1 VEGGIEM
8 LFPMLRCIVLCF
20 FALTFCSGVHAA
32 DRAPI
37 GPNPG
42 AIAEVAAGSRSEA
55 NASWW
60 GFDPADATGALQAAI
75 DSTAKTVVVPFMGS
89 PWIVRPIQL
98 RSNLALVFDP
108 GVVVLAKRGEFKSG
122 GDSLFSAADCENI
135 TIRGYGARLRM
146 WKKDYQNPPYE
157 KAEWRMGIDIIG
169 CKNVLIE
176 GVRVESTG
184 GDGIY
189 IGTTSK
195 NRWSEKITIRNC
207 DALDNHRQGISVIS
221 AQDLLIEN
229 CEFSGTS
236 GTAPQAGIDFE
247 PNRADERLV
256 NCIVRNCLFR
266 GNAGAAMQVYL
277 KPLDATSQ
285 PLSIRFENCVAGAGA
300 PGATPDEL
308 RAAGVKCGAG
318 IAVGAIKDDGPQGVV
333 EFVNCTVESAGREA
347 VTVYDKSAKSATV
360 RFDRCHFDAPWVA
373 VTPEDAAARASI
385 VISRNRPNTADI
397 VGGVDF
403 VDCMVHDVQDRPA
416 LKVYG
421 TDDAHGVTALTG
433 SIWVQGPL
441 APRAELGPSPGAVAL
456 KVQTL
461 TLR

>member
-1 VEGGIEM
+1 MTMQLRYIGLISFAFGYLVLVRVAEG
-8 LFPMLRCIVLCF
+8 
-20 FALTFCSGVHAA
+20 
-32 DRAPI
+32 API
-37 GPNPG
+37 GPNPA
-42 AIAEVAAGSRSEA
+42 AIAEVTAGSRTDA

-60 GFDPADATGALQAAI
+60 GFNPADATDTLQAAI
-75 DSTAKTVVVPFMGS
+75 DSKAKSVVVPYMGS
-89 PWIVRPIQL
+89 SWIVRPIKL
-98 RSNLALVFDP
+98 RGDLELVFDP
-108 GVVVLAKRGEFKSG
+108 GVVVLAKRGEYKAG

-135 TIRGYGARLRM
+135 AIRGYGATLRM
-146 WKKDYQNPPYE
+146 WKKDYQSPPYE
-157 KAEWRMGIDIIG
+157 KAEWRMGIDIVG
-169 CKNVLIE
+169 CRNVLIE

-207 DALDNHRQGISVIS
+207 VALDNHRQGISVIS

-256 NCIVRNCLFR
+256 NCIVRNCVFR

-285 PLSIRFENCVAGAGA
+285 PLSIRFENCLAGAGA
-300 PGATPDEL
+300 PDATPDEL
-308 RAAGVKCGAG
+308 RAASVKGGAG

-347 VTVYDKSAKSATV
+347 VTVYDKSSKSATV
-360 RFDRCHFDAPWVA
+360 RFDRCQLDAPWVA
-373 VTPEDAAARASI
+373 VTPEDAATRASI
-385 VISRNRPNTADI
+385 VVSRNRPSTADI
-397 VGGVDF
+397 VGGVEF
-403 VDCMVHDVQDRPA
+403 VDCVVHDDQDRPV
-416 LKVYG
+416 LKMYG
-421 TDDAHGVTALTG
+421 MDDAHGVTALAG
-433 SIWVQGPL
+433 SIWLHAPH
-441 APRAELGPSPGAVAL
+441 APRVELGPNPSAITLQVQALAV
-456 KVQTL
+456 
-461 TLR
+461 R

>member
-1 VEGGIEM
+1 MKTRQLHYVGLIA
-8 LFPMLRCIVLCF
+8 
-20 FALTFCSGVHAA
+20 FALGSCVLAQAA
-32 DRAPI
+32 EGAPI
-37 GPNPG
+37 GPDEA
-42 AIAEVAAGSRSEA
+42 AIAEIAAGTRTDA

-60 GFDPADATGALQAAI
+60 GFDSADATDALQAAI
-75 DSTAKTVVVPFMGS
+75 DSKAKVVVVPYMGS
-89 PWIVRPIQL
+89 PWIVRPIKL
-98 RSNLALVFDP
+98 RGDLELIFDP
-108 GVVVLAKRGEFKSG
+108 GVVVLAKRGEYKGG
-122 GDSLFSAADCENI
+122 GDSLFSVADCENI
-135 TIRGYGARLRM
+135 VIRGYGATLRM

-157 KAEWRMGIDIIG
+157 KAEWRMGIDIVG

-207 DALDNHRQGISVIS
+207 VALDNHRQGISVIS

-256 NCIVRNCLFR
+256 NCIVRNCVFR

-285 PLSIRFENCVAGAGA
+285 PLSIRFESCVAGAGA
-300 PGATPDEL
+300 AGATPDEL
-308 RAAGVKCGAG
+308 RAAGVKGGAG

-347 VTVYDKSAKSATV
+347 VTVYDKSAKSAKI
-360 RFDRCHFDAPWVA
+360 RFERCQFNAPWVA
-373 VTPEDAAARASI
+373 VSPEDAATRASI
-385 VISRNRPNTADI
+385 VISRNRPNAADI
-397 VGGVDF
+397 VGGVEF
-403 VDCMVHDVQDRPA
+403 VDCVVHDDQDRPV
-416 LKVYG
+416 LKTYG
-421 TDDAHGVTALTG
+421 TDDAHGVIALSG
-433 SIWVQGPL
+433 SIWLQGPH
-441 APRAELGPSPGAVAL
+441 APRVELGPNPSEITL
-456 KVQTL
+456 QVQPL
-461 TLR
+461 AAR